1 MWCYG
6 AEDTAGSGAAWD
18 PVALSILCPT
28 ETQGAIG
35 TKTEVN

>member
-1 MWCYG
+1 MWCCG
-6 AEDTAGSGAAWD
+6 AEDMAGSGAAWD
-18 PVALSILCPT
+18 PAALSILRPT